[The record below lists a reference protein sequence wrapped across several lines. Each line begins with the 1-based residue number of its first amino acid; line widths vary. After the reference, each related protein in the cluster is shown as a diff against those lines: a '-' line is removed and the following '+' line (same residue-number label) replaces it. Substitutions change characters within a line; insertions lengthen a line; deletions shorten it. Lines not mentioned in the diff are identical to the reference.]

1 MPSGIQIRPARPS
14 DVSVIFELIK
24 ELAVFERAPDAV
36 ITTPEEIAADGWG
49 ANPRFVCWIAEMAG
63 IPVGM
68 ALCYVR
74 YSTWKGPV
82 LYLEDIIVKEESR
95 GHGAGTL
102 LFETCLSYA
111 KSQGFRRMSWQ
122 VLDWNKPAID
132 FYGKYG
138 ANFDS
143 EWVNCSIDIANES
156 LGQHH

>member
-1 MPSGIQIRPARPS
+1 MPADVIVREAQPS
-14 DVSVIFELIK
+14 DAILLFGLIQ

-36 ITTPEEIAADGWG
+36 INTPEAIVKHGWG
-49 ANPRFVCWIAEMAG
+49 QNPLFVCWIAELAG
-63 IPVGM
+63 QPVGM

-82 LYLEDIIVKEESR
+82 LYLEDIIVKEAFR

-102 LFETCLSYA
+102 LFETCLDHA
-111 KSQGFRRMSWQ
+111 KSRGFRRMSWQ
-122 VLDWNKPAID
+122 VLDWNQPAID

-143 EWVNCSIDIANES
+143 EWVNCSIDISNEP
-156 LGQHH
+156 LG